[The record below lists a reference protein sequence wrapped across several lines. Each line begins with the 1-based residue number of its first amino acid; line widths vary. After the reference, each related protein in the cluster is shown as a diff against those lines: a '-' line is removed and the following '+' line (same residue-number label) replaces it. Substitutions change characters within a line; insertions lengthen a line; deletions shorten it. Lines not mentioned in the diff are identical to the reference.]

1 MEKQKISAAD
11 LDAMAT
17 WGDRE
22 IAAWINKTTR
32 TVRNHRARKLLPE
45 HEYNI
50 AGQGRSRPETIK
62 QAYAARADA
71 A

>member
-1 MEKQKISAAD
+1 MKKSLTVDE
-11 LDAMAT
+11 LEAMAT